1 MQIAARLLAP
11 NVARNMARR
20 RITHKFIGG
29 PDMSQHFDA
38 VVIGT
43 GQGGSPLAV
52 RLAQSG
58 RRTAVIERH
67 LFGGTCVNVG
77 CTPTKTYVASAR
89 AAHVARTAASYGVMI
104 GGDIVVDMARVKA
117 RKDAVIA
124 GSREGVEKWLRG
136 TKHLSV
142 FNGHARFIGTHA
154 LRIEASDGTT
164 QDIDAD
170 EIFINTGTRAA
181 VPSIEGLDRVPY
193 LTNST
198 VLELTQLPEHLV
210 IVGASY
216 IALEFGQMFRRFGS
230 RVTLL
235 VRGER
240 ILTREDADVAQA
252 MQDVLAREGVE
263 FRFGTE
269 IERVEASAQGVRI
282 HTGDAAIDAS
292 HLLFAT
298 GRIPNTDDLGL
309 EHAGIEPNRHGMIDV
324 DGQLRTKIDGIWALG
339 DVNGR
344 GAFTHTSWN
353 DYEVIASN
361 VLDGESRSVD
371 DRIMT
376 YAVFVDPPFARV
388 GMSEEEVRKDGR
400 DALIA
405 TMPMSRVGRAKERGE
420 TDGFMKAL
428 VDARTERILGA
439 SIFGIEGDEAIHAFV
454 DIMNADASYKVLQR
468 AMHIHPTVS
477 ELIPTLLG
485 MLKPLKPMKPLRH

>member
-1 MQIAARLLAP
+1 
-11 NVARNMARR
+11 
-20 RITHKFIGG
+20 
-29 PDMSQHFDA
+29 MSQHFDA

-89 AAHVARTAASYGVMI
+89 AAHVARTAARYGVMI
-104 GGDIVVDMARVKA
+104 GGDITIDMARVKA
-117 RKDAVIA
+117 RKDEVIG
-124 GSREGVEKWLRG
+124 GSRTGIEKWLRG
-136 TKHLSV
+136 TENLTV
-142 FNGHARFIGTHA
+142 FKGHGRFTGPHA
-154 LRIEASDGTT
+154 LSIEASDGST

-170 EIFINTGTRAA
+170 LVFINTGTRAV
-181 VPSIEGLDRVPY
+181 VPEIDGLGRVPY

-198 VLELTQLPEHLV
+198 ILELTEVPEHLV

-235 VRGER
+235 VRGDR
-240 ILTREDADVAQA
+240 ILAREDEDVARA
-252 MQDVLAREGVE
+252 MQDVFVREGIE
-263 FRFGTE
+263 FRFGAR
-269 IERVEASAQGVRI
+269 IERVEPSAGGVRI
-282 HTGDAAIDAS
+282 SSGADTIDAS

-298 GRIPNTDDLGL
+298 GRTPNTDDLGL
-309 EHAGIEPNRHGMIDV
+309 EHAGIAVNRHGMIDV
-324 DGQLRTKIDGIWALG
+324 DGQLRTRVEGVYALG

-353 DYEVIASN
+353 DYEIIASN
-361 VLDGESRSVD
+361 LLDGESRSAD
-371 DRIMT
+371 TRIMA

-405 TMPMSRVGRAKERGE
+405 TMPMTRVGRARERGE

-428 VDARTERILGA
+428 VDAQSKRFLGA
-439 SIFGIEGDEAIHAFV
+439 AIYGIEGDEVIHTFI
-454 DIMNADASYKVLQR
+454 DIMNADAPFSTLQR

-477 ELIPTLLG
+477 ELIPTLLEG
-485 MLKPLKPMKPLRH
+485 LRPLR

>member
-1 MQIAARLLAP
+1 
-11 NVARNMARR
+11 
-20 RITHKFIGG
+20 
-29 PDMSQHFDA
+29 MSEHFDA

-89 AAHVARTAASYGVMI
+89 AAHVARTAAQYGVVI
-104 GGDIVVDMARVKA
+104 GGDISIDMARVKA
-117 RKDAVIA
+117 RKDEVIG
-124 GSREGVEKWLRG
+124 GSRDGIEKWLRG
-136 TKHLSV
+136 TENVTV
-142 FNGHARFIGTHA
+142 FKGHARFTGPRA
-154 LRIEASDGTT
+154 LRIESDDGSTK
-164 QDIDAD
+164 DIDAGLV
-170 EIFINTGTRAA
+170 FINTGTRAA
-181 VPSIEGLDRVPY
+181 VPDVQGLAHVPY
-193 LTNST
+193 LNNST
-198 VLELTQLPEHLV
+198 ILELTEVPGHLV

-240 ILTREDADVAQA
+240 ILTREDEDVARA
-252 MQDVLAREGVE
+252 MQDVFVREGIE
-263 FRFGTE
+263 FRFGAQ
-269 IERVEASAQGVRI
+269 IGRVEPAAGGVRI
-282 HTGDAAIDAS
+282 VSGDETIDAT

-298 GRIPNTDDLGL
+298 GRTPNTDDLGL
-309 EHAGIEPNRHGMIDV
+309 EHAGIVVNRHGLIDV
-324 DGQLRTKIDGIWALG
+324 DGQLRTQADGVYALG

-353 DYEVIASN
+353 DYEIIAAN
-361 VLDGESRSVD
+361 LLDGEARSVD
-371 DRIMT
+371 TRIMA

-388 GMSEEEVRKDGR
+388 GMSEADVRRDGR

-405 TMPMSRVGRAKERGE
+405 TMPMSRVGRARERGE

-428 VDARTERILGA
+428 VDARTKRFLGA
-439 SIFGIEGDEAIHAFV
+439 AIYGIEGDEAIHTFI
-454 DIMNADASYKVLQR
+454 DIMNADAPFTTLQR

-477 ELIPTLLG
+477 ELIPTLLEG
-485 MLKPLKPMKPLRH
+485 LGPLGV